1 MNFLKGLILSFLSFL
16 LFLSLSLFG
25 LTLTLNNTILNPDFV
40 TSELDSLDIGLL
52 AEELISEQVPL
63 DGEFMIEYLDDAIAD
78 LEPWIKEQANAVI
91 EPAYDYF
98 LGNSQSFSVVIPLET
113 MKESLKDS
121 LKEAILQSPPPELA
135 GLSPAEIEQYFDE
148 FYQELSQQI
157 PSTFEFSLSSLSP
170 EVLATLEQVR
180 QGVGYVQLAYKVLIG
195 LILLLIAGIIL
206 INRQVRRSAR
216 SIGITF
222 LTCGAVSYG
231 GVFAVKHFVPPQLSQ
246 LQIPASLQV
255 WIPQFLND
263 FLAPL
268 QMFGIGLL
276 VCGVALI
283 VVSFV
288 YKRQYSY

>member
-1 MNFLKGLILSFLSFL
+1 M
-16 LFLSLSLFG
+16 
-25 LTLTLNNTILNPDFV
+25 
-40 TSELDSLDIGLL
+40 
-52 AEELISEQVPL
+52 
-63 DGEFMIEYLDDAIAD
+63 
-78 LEPWIKEQANAVI
+78 
-91 EPAYDYF
+91 
-98 LGNSQSFSVVIPLET
+98 
-113 MKESLKDS
+113 
-121 LKEAILQSPPPELA
+121 QSPPPELA

-148 FYQELSQQI
+148 FYQEFSQQI
-157 PSTFEFSLSSLSP
+157 SSTFEFSLSSLSP

-222 LTCGAVSYG
+222 LTYGAVGYG
-231 GVFAVKHFVPPQLSQ
+231 SVFAVKHFVPEQLSQ